1 MIADAVGSDDSYN
14 NHKSKRSTLTNTN
27 RRYCDLDSLT
37 AIDVRDDAS
46 SGSIALDTNSSTVAT
61 RLSELQAS
69 AAENTAAMMKQMLEC
84 YAIEP
89 QTNDTPPPED
99 TVDGKDTGLH
109 SGTITLT
116 PSDSTVST
124 REKVT
129 EKVGPL
135 SPAAE
140 VSCLQ
145 VTLAE
150 KTATEMKRIVDSY
163 STREGDYAAAKGSPS
178 RCVPKTLSA
187 CLDEVH
193 DKEIEA
199 SNPQKFPVILG
210 TVGNDAGSPCRPNHQ
225 PSKDESS
232 EIPSLS
238 SSYSDESISSMSQHE
253 SELQDRQDELNDL
266 ARAIEEMAKAVEELP
281 KVRCE
286 TTLEESSTT
295 TNAMM
300 SSGKKKNVQ
309 RYETWELLLWFVLP
323 VLISLEVAFRISHS
337 SSTTALL

>member
-46 SGSIALDTNSSTVAT
+46 SGSIALDTTSSTVAT

-178 RCVPKTLSA
+178 RCVPKTLST

-199 SNPQKFPVILG
+199 SNPQKSPVIMG

-238 SSYSDESISSMSQHE
+238 SSSSDESMFSMSQHE
-253 SELQDRQDELNDL
+253 AELQDRQDELNDL
-266 ARAIEEMAKAVEELP
+266 ERAIEEMAKTVEELP
-281 KVRCE
+281 KVRYE

-337 SSTTALL
+337 SSTTAL